1 MEFLD
6 VVNETV
12 VKVLTTQVSVTG
24 GCLTSKIPS
33 PIVKRNI
40 KASPPRSKMSTL
52 HLPFTF
58 LSIHLLV
65 ETIGDSSSERLVY
78 DNRVLGSLLM
88 GVAEVRGD
96 GNDSVV
102 DGVTQV
108 RLEIP
113 WSLHGTEAKHK
124 ASRPC

>member
-1 MEFLD
+1 
-6 VVNETV
+6 
-12 VKVLTTQVSVTG
+12 
-24 GCLTSKIPS
+24 
-33 PIVKRNI
+33 
-40 KASPPRSKMSTL
+40 MSTL
-52 HLPFTF
+52 HLSFTF

-65 ETIGDSSSERLVY
+65 ETIGDSSGRLVDDTEDVHTGY
-78 DNRVLGSLLM
+78 DNRVLDNLLM
-88 GVAEVRGD
+88 GVVEVRGD

-124 ASRPC
+124 ASRPCG